1 MIEFKDITKIYNAGT
16 ESAYEALKGI
26 NFKINSGELFGIIG
40 PSGAG
45 KTTIMNIIGLL
56 DKPSTGKYYLDD
68 LDTTTF
74 TGDKLASLRN
84 RRLGFVFQQY
94 NLLPKFTALE
104 NVILPL
110 TYRRIEPF
118 TRDEMKKRAMEML
131 DRVQMSKYATHKP
144 LELSGGQQQRISIA
158 RALVGEPSLI
168 LADEPTGALDTETTA
183 QIMKLLE
190 EQMSVSGTTVVIVT
204 HNPEIAAQCQRSVHI
219 LDGMVKSTSAV

>member
-1 MIEFKDITKIYNAGT
+1 MIQFDCVTKTYNSGT

-26 NFKINSGELFGIIG
+26 SFTIKSGTLFGVIG

-74 TGDKLASLRN
+74 TGDKLAALRN

-110 TYRRIEPF
+110 TYRITEPYMHS
-118 TRDEMKKRAMEML
+118 EMKKRAMAML
-131 DRVQMSKYATHKP
+131 ERVDMAKYATHRP

-158 RALVGEPSLI
+158 RALVGGPSLI
-168 LADEPTGALDTETTA
+168 LADEPTGALDTETTV
-183 QIMKLLE
+183 QIMTLLK
-190 EQMSVSGTTVVIVT
+190 EQMSIEGTTVVIVT
-204 HNPEIAAQCQRSVHI
+204 HNPDIAAQCHQSIHI
-219 LDGMVKSTSAV
+219 LDGEIKKTVVV